1 MAPSARR
8 RTLRWSAPF
17 ATAAVIA
24 LIVAVPGLSAAST
37 PSLAAVTPAQLIA
50 KIEQVKVNNL
60 SGSLNLTPNLGIP
73 NLSALTNA
81 AGGGGHGAAAFSPT
95 DLLSGTHQALVWFAG
110 PDKSRVALLQSLAET
125 DVVHNGH
132 DVWLWDSTSKKVTHY
147 TLAAGATAG
156 TKAGT
161 QGVPAATD
169 PAEAVQTP
177 QQMADHLLAQITPST
192 AVSVGSPV
200 TVAKQ
205 KAYQLI
211 LAPHSAASTID
222 HAVIAVDSVTG
233 LPLQVQIFAKGQKAA
248 ALKLGFGKIDY
259 STPAASQFAFKAP
272 AGSTVTNKTVTDK
285 AGAGSSH
292 AATPDKNAN
301 PAVDSNANQSVT
313 VGQDWTSVAIFRGV
327 QIPKQLNQYLQ
338 AATSVMN
345 GQAKLLPTSLV
356 NILVLNDGRV
366 AVGAV
371 NASALEA
378 AVAAAP

>member
-24 LIVAVPGLSAAST
+24 LIVAVPGLSSAST
-37 PSLAAVTPAQLIA
+37 PALAAVTPAQLIA
-50 KIEQVKVNNL
+50 KIEQTKVKNL

-73 NLSALTNA
+73 NLSALSNAA
-81 AGGGGHGAAAFSPT
+81 AGGGHGSSGFSPA

-110 PDKSRVALLQSLAET
+110 PDKTRVALLQSLAET

-132 DVWLWDSTSKKVTHY
+132 DIWLWDSTTKKVTHY
-147 TLAAGATAG
+147 TLAADTIPSAG
-156 TKAGT
+156 TKET
-161 QGVPAATD
+161 PAAG
-169 PAEAVQTP
+169 PAEAIETP

-192 AVSVGSPV
+192 SVSVGGTV

-205 KAYQLI
+205 TAYQLV

-233 LPLQVQIFAKGQKAA
+233 LPLQVEIFAKGQKAA
-248 ALKLGFGKIDY
+248 AVKLGFGTIAY
-259 STPAASQFAFKAP
+259 STPAASKFNFTAP
-272 AGSTVTNKTVTDK
+272 PGSTVTSKTISASSPASSADK
-285 AGAGSSH
+285 PADKSTTPAADAGASQ
-292 AATPDKNAN
+292 T
-301 PAVDSNANQSVT
+301 VT
-313 VGQDWTSVAIFRGV
+313 VGQDWTSVAIMKNV
-327 QIPKQLNQYLQ
+327 QIPTQLDQYLK

-345 GQAKLLPTSLV
+345 GQAKLLQTSLV
-356 NILVLNDGRV
+356 NVLILNDGRV

-371 NASALEA
+371 NASTLEA